1 MKDDKKKIVVLG
13 VLLAVMLAVGAFT
26 FMGGGSSQPTVAA
39 DPAAGSGT
47 GEVVKVNANGET
59 ATDTSA
65 GAVPELKGEELPK
78 NPLYAADLPQRDPF
92 VTNLAGAGSRSGFV
106 NPQPVTAPVQ
116 RAPRTT
122 SYPSVAPYVP
132 RMTGSLP
139 DAGSVTITS
148 TGPDPSQFGYTVS
161 GVITGGGKPAA
172 VFTDSSGNQRLVPVG
187 GSLDGDSKVVAID
200 RGNVTIEHRGKKQR
214 LSLGGNPK

>member
-1 MKDDKKKIVVLG
+1 MKDDKKKLVVLG
-13 VLLAVMLAVGAFT
+13 VLLVVMLAVGAFT
-26 FMGGGSSQPTVAA
+26 FMSGGSSQPVVASN
-39 DPAAGSGT
+39 PETGSAN
-47 GEVVKVNANGET
+47 GEVVKVDANGET
-59 ATDTSA
+59 ATDSHA
-65 GAVPELKGEELPK
+65 GSVPELVGEDLPK

-92 VTNLAGAGSRSGFV
+92 VTTLAGASRTSFV
-106 NPQPVTAPVQ
+106 NPPTTSPVRRT
-116 RAPRTT
+116 PRTT
-122 SYPSVAPYVP
+122 SYGTVAPYVP
-132 RMTGSLP
+132 SIGGSLP
-139 DAGSVTITS
+139 GAGSVTVTPS
-148 TGPDPSQFGYTVS
+148 GPDPSQFGYTVS